1 MAEEKPEGQERQE
14 APTPRR
20 LSQAHE
26 EGRVA
31 RSQELGTAVVVLA
44 GAAALATFAG
54 TSLGRGGLSSLTQT
68 GHWLT
73 ATPLSVESAATLLRG
88 LGRGLLLALVP
99 FFLAILAPALVV
111 NGLQARGVL
120 SMKPITPSWDRVSPL
135 AGLRRLLSLQSLF
148 TLVKA
153 VVKLLVIGLLAW
165 LALAAAWPTVTALT
179 GAEAGTVIGVARSTM
194 VHLVLLVGLAFLIV
208 AGIDYAFMAWRH
220 QKDLRMSRQEIIQEH
235 KELEGQPMVKQR
247 LRSLAQTLAR
257 RRMLTGVREADV
269 VIVNPTE
276 IAVALRYH
284 AASDQAPV
292 VVAMGRRKLAEQIR
306 ALASAAG
313 VPILRNVPVARALIA
328 TAAVG
333 QPIPPA
339 LYAAVAEVLAFVY
352 RERGHGPV
360 AGSRTG

>member
-1 MAEEKPEGQERQE
+1 MAGEQSDGQEKQE

-20 LSQAHE
+20 LTQAHE
-26 EGRVA
+26 DGRVA

-44 GAAALATFAG
+44 GATALATFAG
-54 TSLGRGGLSSLTQT
+54 TSLGQGSLRTLTQT
-68 GHWLT
+68 GQWLT
-73 ATPLSVESAATLLRG
+73 ASPMGVDAAALLLRD
-88 LGRGLLLALVP
+88 LGRGLLLALLP
-99 FFLAILAPALVV
+99 FFLAILTPALVV

-120 SMKPITPSWDRVSPL
+120 STKPITPSWDRVSPL
-135 AGLRRLLSLQSLF
+135 AGLKRLLSLQSLF

-153 VVKLLVIGLLAW
+153 IVKLLVIGLLAW
-165 LALAAAWPTVTALT
+165 LALSAAWPLVTTLT

-194 VHLVLLVGLAFLIV
+194 VNLVLLVGLAFLGV
-208 AGIDYAFMAWRH
+208 AGVDYAFMAWRH
-220 QKDLRMSRQEIIQEH
+220 QQDLRMSRQEIIQEH
-235 KELEGQPMVKQR
+235 RELEGQPMVKQR

-257 RRMLTGVREADV
+257 RRMLNGVREADV

-284 AASDQAPV
+284 AGTDQAPV

-306 ALASAAG
+306 ALASKAG

-328 TAAVG
+328 TATVG

-352 RERGHGPV
+352 RERGGPV
-360 AGSRTG
+360 ADRATG